1 MSKLK
6 NKLWKVPVLLIC
18 LCATIAAW
26 LAFGKRGLLDLY
38 SMEMQR
44 QACIERIN
52 QLTKENQELKEEL
65 ELLTNDMEYVESLV
79 RKKLNLV
86 KENEVIYR
94 FKNRNSETPDKP

>member
-1 MSKLK
+1 M
-6 NKLWKVPVLLIC
+6 C
-18 LCATIAAW
+18 LFATIAVW

-38 SMEMQR
+38 SMEMRR

-52 QLTKENQELKEEL
+52 ELTKENQELKEEL

-94 FKNRNSETPDKP
+94 FKSDNSKAPDKP

>member
-1 MSKLK
+1 M
-6 NKLWKVPVLLIC
+6 C
-18 LCATIAAW
+18 LFATIAAW
-26 LAFGKRGLLDLY
+26 LSFGKRGLLDLY
-38 SMEMQR
+38 SMGMQR

-94 FKNRNSETPDKP
+94 FKSDNSKAPDKP